1 MNKVHSF
8 LEQCCAQSS
17 VYQNKV
23 RTLQDIA
30 LQIQCAA
37 VKTIFSLRIEPPH
50 TLISFLSLIIFKNT
64 NQGRLVTFFCIWLFW
79 PLSHT
84 DTFDQSYCNST
95 IHSPPGVHMAGI
107 SKEVKVHFNL
117 YDWSAVPQPDFKKDK
132 KTFKNLQKT
141 YGTYTGVFF
150 QLFSNLDV

>member
-1 MNKVHSF
+1 MLCTIFNLSKQGTCILQLIDRFREKYLLLKKWRLRKHCF
-8 LEQCCAQSS
+8 KNEWIL
-17 VYQNKV
+17 V

-79 PLSHT
+79 SLSNT

-95 IHSPPGVHMAGI
+95 IHSPPGVQCAHG
-107 SKEVKVHFNL
+107 
-117 YDWSAVPQPDFKKDK
+117 KDLK
-132 KTFKNLQKT
+132 RSESPF
-141 YGTYTGVFF
+141 
-150 QLFSNLDV
+150 

>member
-1 MNKVHSF
+1 MNTFHSF
-8 LEQCCAQSS
+8 FKTVLWTILSLSKQGTRILQLIDRFREKYLLLKKWRLRKHCFK
-17 VYQNKV
+17 NEWILV

-79 PLSHT
+79 SLSNT
-84 DTFDQSYCNST
+84 DTFDQSYRNST
-95 IHSPPGVHMAGI
+95 IHSPPWMHMARI
-107 SKEVKVHFNL
+107 SKEV
-117 YDWSAVPQPDFKKDK
+117 
-132 KTFKNLQKT
+132 
-141 YGTYTGVFF
+141 
-150 QLFSNLDV
+150 